1 MDYVISGLLV
11 IFILGTLFVLKRA
24 ERRRQQ

>member
-11 IFILGTLFVLKRA
+11 ILILGTLFVLKRA